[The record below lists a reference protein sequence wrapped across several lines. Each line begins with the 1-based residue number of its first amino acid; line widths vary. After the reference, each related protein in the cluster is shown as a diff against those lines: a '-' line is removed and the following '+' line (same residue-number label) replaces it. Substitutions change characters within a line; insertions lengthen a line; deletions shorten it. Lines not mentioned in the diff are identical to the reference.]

1 MALFQTKKIR
11 SFILFI
17 IVLVTI
23 LWVFQDNFLKLL
35 VFQKVTDLSASSNE
49 EVQETAYLEKIDNF
63 HLKEYS
69 KEKILLH
76 TIQAETYYSY
86 KNSPVQ
92 ILEVEVKTFNEAQEE
107 GLLLTSNRAEIL
119 KSGEMF
125 FNGEVKIQT
134 KTGILHKLDTESLI
148 VLSDNGLIKS
158 NKEVTYLGETVRIIS
173 EGMEM
178 SIDSDTMYL
187 SGNVQI
193 LEDSGV
199 TIDTKNLYISHNA
212 GEKKYKS
219 KEETVYRTK
228 DTIINSKSG
237 IDIDMNI
244 RLINLLGKVEVLSS
258 TGSVLKSSDIVI
270 DKSNDGEIL
279 KSNSSSHFQSNTVDI
294 KAKKMHYDAN
304 TKKLE
309 LMNKVVAIYE

>member
-11 SFILFI
+11 SFIVFI

-212 GEKKYKS
+212 SEKKYKS

-244 RLINLLGKVEVLSS
+244 RLINLLGKVEVLS
-258 TGSVLKSSDIVI
+258 GPGGILKSTNVI
-270 DKSNDGEIL
+270 IDQSNDGEVL
-279 KSNSSSHFQSNTVDI
+279 KSNSLSHFKSNTVDI
-294 KAKKMHYDAN
+294 KAKKMHYDAV
-304 TKKLE
+304 TKKLQ
-309 LMNKVVAIYE
+309 LMNRVVAVYE

>member
-11 SFILFI
+11 SFIVFI

-92 ILEVEVKTFNEAQEE
+92 ILEVEVKTFNEDQEE

-237 IDIDMNI
+237 IDIDMNL

>member
-1 MALFQTKKIR
+1 
-11 SFILFI
+11 
-17 IVLVTI
+17 
-23 LWVFQDNFLKLL
+23 
-35 VFQKVTDLSASSNE
+35 
-49 EVQETAYLEKIDNF
+49 
-63 HLKEYS
+63 
-69 KEKILLH
+69 
-76 TIQAETYYSY
+76 
-86 KNSPVQ
+86 
-92 ILEVEVKTFNEAQEE
+92 
-107 GLLLTSNRAEIL
+107 
-119 KSGEMF
+119 
-125 FNGEVKIQT
+125 
-134 KTGILHKLDTESLI
+134 
-148 VLSDNGLIKS
+148 
-158 NKEVTYLGETVRIIS
+158 LGETVRIIS

-237 IDIDMNI
+237 IDIDMNL

-304 TKKLE
+304 TKKLK